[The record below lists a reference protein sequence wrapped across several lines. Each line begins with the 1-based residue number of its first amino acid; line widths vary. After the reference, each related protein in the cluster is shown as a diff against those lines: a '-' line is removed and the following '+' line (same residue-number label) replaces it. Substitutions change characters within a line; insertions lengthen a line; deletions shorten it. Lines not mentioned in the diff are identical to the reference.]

1 MKPEPPGAFVTPAGA
16 RVHYVRAGAGQPVVY
31 VHGAKGSVYDFT
43 LSISE
48 RLSERYTAVAMDR
61 PGSGFS
67 SRPAGGGNSPQ
78 TQAAALRAA
87 AVELGLERP
96 VLVGHSL
103 GAAVALAWALDAPE
117 SVAAVVTL
125 GGYVLPL
132 GGPPP
137 WVTRLLRAPL
147 LLRGAGALGRSRLGS
162 PLVRRAV
169 ERAFFPTPPPDEY
182 LEIAPRLA
190 LEASAL
196 VNDGEDR
203 KVAEEGL
210 AALRPRYPALSV
222 PLVVVVGAQD
232 RMVPPAVS
240 ERLHALVPRSE
251 LVRVPGAGHMPQ
263 FSAPDTVIAA
273 VDRAARTAGP
283 RGPTGPA
290 PRRRLLPLGGPGS
303 LRGGRARRGA
313 SGALY
318 PQSATAGLNPRP
330 RGRPARL
337 SAMSR
342 R

>member
-1 MKPEPPGAFVTPAGA
+1 VTAAGA
-16 RVHYVRAGAGQPVVY
+16 RVHYVRAGSGPPVVY
-31 VHGAKGSVYDFT
+31 IHGAKGSVYDFT
-43 LSISE
+43 LSVSG

-67 SRPAGGGNSPQ
+67 ARPADGRNSPQ
-78 TQAAALRAA
+78 AQAAVLRSA
-87 AVELGLERP
+87 AVTLGLERP

-147 LLRGAGALGRSRLGS
+147 LLRGAGALGRSRLGR
-162 PLVRRAV
+162 PLVRSAV
-169 ERAFFPTPPPDEY
+169 ERAFFPTRPPDEY

-190 LEASAL
+190 LEAAAL

-203 KVAEEGL
+203 KVAEDGL
-210 AALRPRYPALSV
+210 AALRPRYPGLSV
-222 PLVVVVGAQD
+222 PLVIVAGTQD

-251 LVRVPGAGHMPQ
+251 LVRVTGAGHMPQ
-263 FSAPDTVIAA
+263 FSAPDAVVAA
-273 VDRAARTAGP
+273 VDRAAALAGEP
-283 RGPTGPA
+283 GPDW
-290 PRRRLLPLGGPGS
+290 PGATS
-303 LRGGRARRGA
+303 TFASPGRAG
-313 SGALY
+313 
-318 PQSATAGLNPRP
+318 
-330 RGRPARL
+330 
-337 SAMSR
+337 
-342 R
+342 

>member
-1 MKPEPPGAFVTPAGA
+1 MRPAPPGAFVIVPGA

-31 VHGAKGSVYDFT
+31 IHGAKGSVYDFT
-43 LSISE
+43 LSISP

-67 SRPAGGGNSPQ
+67 SRPTDARNSPQ
-78 TQAAALRAA
+78 AQAAALRAA
-87 AVELGLERP
+87 AARLGLERP

-103 GAAVALAWALDAPE
+103 GAAVALAWALDAPG

-147 LLRGAGALGRSRLGS
+147 LLRGVGALGCSRLGR

-169 ERAFFPTPPPDEY
+169 ERAFFPTPPPEAY
-182 LEIAPRLA
+182 LRIAPRLA

-196 VNDGEDR
+196 VHDGEDR

-210 AALRPRYPALSV
+210 MALRPRYPALSV
-222 PLVVVVGAQD
+222 PLVVLVGAQD

-251 LVRVPGAGHMPQ
+251 LVRVDSAGHMPQ
-263 FSAPDTVIAA
+263 FSAPDAVVAA
-273 VDRAARTAGP
+273 VDRAVALAG
-283 RGPTGPA
+283 R
-290 PRRRLLPLGGPGS
+290 
-303 LRGGRARRGA
+303 
-313 SGALY
+313 
-318 PQSATAGLNPRP
+318 PRP
-330 RGRPARL
+330 EQAGAATTFASPERAG
-337 SAMSR
+337 
-342 R
+342 

>member
-1 MKPEPPGAFVTPAGA
+1 MGIRTGKGRTRPAPPGAFVTAAGA
-16 RVHYVRAGAGQPVVY
+16 RVHYVRAGSGPPVVY
-31 VHGAKGSVYDFT
+31 IHGAKGSVYDFT
-43 LSISE
+43 LSVS
-48 RLSERYTAVAMDR
+48 RPLSERYTAAAMDR

-67 SRPAGGGNSPQ
+67 ARPADGRNSPQ
-78 TQAAALRAA
+78 AQAEVLRAA
-87 AVELGLERP
+87 AVTLGLERP

-147 LLRGAGALGRSRLGS
+147 LLRGVGALGRSPLGR
-162 PLVRRAV
+162 PLVRSAV
-169 ERAFFPTPPPDEY
+169 ERAFFPTTPPDEY

-190 LEASAL
+190 LEAAAL

-240 ERLHALVPRSE
+240 ERLHALVSQSE

-263 FSAPDTVIAA
+263 FSAPDAVVAA
-273 VDRAARTAGP
+273 VDRAAALAGEP
-283 RGPTGPA
+283 GPD
-290 PRRRLLPLGGPGS
+290 
-303 LRGGRARRGA
+303 RRGA
-313 SGALY
+313 TSTFA
-318 PQSATAGLNPRP
+318 SP
-330 RGRPARL
+330 RGAG
-337 SAMSR
+337 
-342 R
+342 